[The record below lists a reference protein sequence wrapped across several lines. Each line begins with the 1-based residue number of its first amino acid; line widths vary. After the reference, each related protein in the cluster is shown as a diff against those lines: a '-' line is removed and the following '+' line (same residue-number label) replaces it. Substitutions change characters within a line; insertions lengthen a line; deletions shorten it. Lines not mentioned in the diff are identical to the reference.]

1 MLSRPLSWWIDKLV
15 GCQAV
20 KACPPALRRLGCLA
34 DKRQAVT
41 RPDPRSQQPTT
52 ITGHC
57 QLLFSEINGQCQPPT
72 QGSPDGLLYLINFLN
87 SVFEQIN
94 QTFKFA

>member
-1 MLSRPLSWWIDKLV
+1 MHVMLSRPLSWWIDKLV

-41 RPDPRSQQPTT
+41 RW
-52 ITGHC
+52 
-57 QLLFSEINGQCQPPT
+57 
-72 QGSPDGLLYLINFLN
+72 GLLQ
-87 SVFEQIN
+87 V
-94 QTFKFA
+94 AD